1 MDYLFPP
8 DRRTL
13 ASAARIA
20 SIRFRIDDLGRKLEA
35 VIMRTTAS
43 LSWYPMAVAAG
54 RILIGVIF
62 LWAGLE
68 KVIGG
73 AGEWSAKGFLAFG
86 TSGTLGWPF
95 VTEVAEGTVFNPT
108 HDFWVGLSA
117 NAGAMSVINLLVPFG
132 QVAIGVAL
140 ILGIATRFAALMG
153 SLMML
158 FFFFAAW
165 DFAYGIV
172 NQHLTYTVVTL
183 GLGVIGAGNYYGLD
197 AGLGGSLPAGIRRWF
212 ASGDTVAA

>member
-1 MDYLFPP
+1 
-8 DRRTL
+8 
-13 ASAARIA
+13 
-20 SIRFRIDDLGRKLEA
+20 
-35 VIMRTTAS
+35 MRTTAS
-43 LSWYPMAVAAG
+43 PTWYPKAVAIG
-54 RILIGVIF
+54 RIVIGVIF

-132 QVAIGVAL
+132 QVAIGTSL
-140 ILGIATRFAALMG
+140 ILGIATRFASAMG
-153 SLMML
+153 ALMML

-172 NQHLTYTVVTL
+172 NQHLTYAVVTL

>member
-1 MDYLFPP
+1 
-8 DRRTL
+8 
-13 ASAARIA
+13 
-20 SIRFRIDDLGRKLEA
+20 
-35 VIMRTTAS
+35 MRTTAS
-43 LSWYPMAVAAG
+43 PTWYPKAVAIG
-54 RILIGVIF
+54 RIVIGVIF

-95 VTEVAEGTVFNPT
+95 VTEVVEGTVFNPT
-108 HDFWVGLSA
+108 HEFWVGLSA
-117 NAGAMSVINLLVPFG
+117 NAGVMSVINLLVPFG
-132 QVAIGVAL
+132 QVAIGTSL
-140 ILGIATRFAALMG
+140 ILGIATRFASAMG
-153 SLMML
+153 ALMML

-172 NQHLTYTVVTL
+172 NQHLTYAVVTL

-212 ASGDTVAA
+212 ASEDTVAA

>member
-1 MDYLFPP
+1 
-8 DRRTL
+8 
-13 ASAARIA
+13 
-20 SIRFRIDDLGRKLEA
+20 
-35 VIMRTTAS
+35 MRTTAS
-43 LSWYPMAVAAG
+43 PTWYPKAVAIG
-54 RILIGVIF
+54 RIVIGVIF

-132 QVAIGVAL
+132 QVAIGTSL
-140 ILGIATRFAALMG
+140 ILGIATRFASAMGALM
-153 SLMML
+153 MI

-172 NQHLTYTVVTL
+172 NQHLTYAVVTL

>member
-1 MDYLFPP
+1 
-8 DRRTL
+8 
-13 ASAARIA
+13 
-20 SIRFRIDDLGRKLEA
+20 
-35 VIMRTTAS
+35 MRTTAS
-43 LSWYPMAVAAG
+43 PTWYPKAVAIG
-54 RILIGVIF
+54 RIVIGVIF

-132 QVAIGVAL
+132 QVAIGTSL
-140 ILGIATRFAALMG
+140 ILGIATRFSSAMG
-153 SLMML
+153 ALMML

-172 NQHLTYTVVTL
+172 NQHLTYAVVTL

>member
-1 MDYLFPP
+1 
-8 DRRTL
+8 
-13 ASAARIA
+13 
-20 SIRFRIDDLGRKLEA
+20 
-35 VIMRTTAS
+35 MRTTAS
-43 LSWYPMAVAAG
+43 LSWYPMAVAIG
-54 RILIGVIF
+54 RVVIGVIF

-132 QVAIGVAL
+132 QVAIGTSL
-140 ILGIATRFAALMG
+140 ILGIATRFASAMG
-153 SLMML
+153 ALMML

-172 NQHLTYTVVTL
+172 NQHLTYAVVTL

>member
-1 MDYLFPP
+1 
-8 DRRTL
+8 
-13 ASAARIA
+13 
-20 SIRFRIDDLGRKLEA
+20 
-35 VIMRTTAS
+35 MRTTAS
-43 LSWYPMAVAAG
+43 PTWYPKAVAIG
-54 RILIGVIF
+54 RIVIGVIF

-95 VTEVAEGTVFNPT
+95 VAEVVEGTVFNPT
-108 HDFWVGLSA
+108 HEFWVGLSA
-117 NAGAMSVINLLVPFG
+117 NAGVMSVINLLVPFG
-132 QVAIGVAL
+132 QVAIGTSL
-140 ILGIATRFAALMG
+140 ILGIATRFASAMG
-153 SLMML
+153 ALMML

-172 NQHLTYTVVTL
+172 NQHLTYAVVTL